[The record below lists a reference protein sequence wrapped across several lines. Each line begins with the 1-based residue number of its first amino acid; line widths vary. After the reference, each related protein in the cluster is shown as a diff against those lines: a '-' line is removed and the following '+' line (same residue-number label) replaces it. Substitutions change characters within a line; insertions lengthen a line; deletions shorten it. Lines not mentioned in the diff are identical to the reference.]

1 MIFIGVFKKNTLIK
15 VMVNVVF
22 ETMFFK
28 KISQDQINK
37 KIISDMQREIDRLK
51 KENQFLRAKFKYKL
65 KLLKNL
71 NVIKNKTKLNQTK
84 IKHVN

>member
-1 MIFIGVFKKNTLIK
+1 MSVQKKHFDK
-15 VMVNVVF
+15 SGNVLF

-51 KENQFLRAKFKYKL
+51 KENQFLRAK
-65 KLLKNL
+65 L
-71 NVIKNKTKLNQTK
+71 NIN
-84 IKHVN
+84 